1 MTGSSRH
8 EKSCAAPGATTR
20 HASSRLTRIAASLAV
35 AALAAS
41 ALDVSTAMAR
51 NQWANY
57 HWEFPADQTQITIN
71 VNNCQDDPDLYGYD
85 TNVHFVYPNADWDDV
100 INNPDGA
107 IAVLDGDCPA
117 NVATQSDPIGTFN
130 SRVVAYDA
138 SNSESQG
145 TVNAFNANYGRT
157 GWVGVAIV
165 ELISS
170 SGDNHIV
177 YGEVHLNDYYAG
189 AYNAYNDPLVMRKIQ
204 CQEVGHTFGLDHV
217 KKDNSCMYSSMA
229 FIGSDYEPNGHDGG
243 MVDKITHGHGTI
255 EPPPPVDDGGGD
267 DFCDKKPTHRRCLG
281 AGGVFRGKAT
291 WAEGYESDDEMFEAA
306 DAVVS
311 ARVLNGSLFDR
322 VVGAPGRG
330 LPVSQAVLQIQE
342 VFKGNAKGVIRIEH
356 TRGLGLE
363 IEDDPGYVNGDNYLL
378 FLRQLGAKTYRVVN
392 PQGRIAQ

>member
-1 MTGSSRH
+1 
-8 EKSCAAPGATTR
+8 
-20 HASSRLTRIAASLAV
+20 
-35 AALAAS
+35 LAAS
-41 ALDVSTAMAR
+41 ALNVSTAMAR

-57 HWEFPADQTQITIN
+57 HWEFPSGQDQLTIN
-71 VNNCQDDPDLYGYD
+71 VNNCQDGTHLYGYNPND
-85 TNVHFVYPNADWDDV
+85 HFSGPNANWNTEIGNADTDIVVEDDS
-100 INNPDGA
+100 
-107 IAVLDGDCPA
+107 CPGLSTNTA
-117 NVATQSDPIGTFN
+117 DPIGTFN
-130 SRVVAYDA
+130 DRKVNHIYDA
-138 SNSESQG
+138 TDPDGAG
-145 TVNAFNANYGRT
+145 TVNAFNASYGNT

-165 ELISS
+165 ELIPS

-189 AYNAYNDPLVMRKIQ
+189 VYDAYNKPLVMRKIQ
-204 CQEVGHTFGLDHV
+204 CQEIGHTFGLDHV

-243 MVDKITHGHGTI
+243 MFDKITHGHGTS
-255 EPPPPVDDGGGD
+255 EPPPSVDDGGGD
-267 DFCDKKPTHRRCLG
+267 DFCDKKRNHRRCLG

-330 LPVSQAVLQIQE
+330 LPVSQVVLQIQE